1 MIASITTRAIY
12 KPTLFEGVPMPEQIE
27 QPQQTTQAQPAGM
40 SEAATCGLAYV
51 TFIPAIIFL
60 ATAPHNQN
68 PKVRFH
74 SWQSICLA
82 IGWVAVWVC
91 ITVIGMIP
99 GLNLLDII
107 LAPLVSLAFF
117 VLWLIVMINAFM
129 GKTIKVPIAAGF
141 AAKQAGTQI

>member
-1 MIASITTRAIY
+1 
-12 KPTLFEGVPMPEQIE
+12 MPEQIE
-27 QPQQTTQAQPAGM
+27 QNPQTTQAPPAAGL
-40 SEAATCGLAYV
+40 SENATCGLAYV

-60 ATAPHNQN
+60 ATAPYNQN
-68 PKVRFH
+68 PKVKFH

-91 ITVIGMIP
+91 ITVIGLIP

-117 VLWLIVMINAFM
+117 VLWLIVMINAFI

-141 AAKQAGTQI
+141 ATKQSGAQI